1 MRVPAV
7 AADVENELLGVWKL
21 ESSYLEVK
29 ATGEKKS
36 IYGEK
41 PKGYI
46 IFTPE
51 KRLAAIITAE
61 QRDKPNRDEDCIA
74 AFRSMLA
81 YSGIYRVEG
90 DKWITKVDVAW
101 NEAWTGTEQ
110 VRTFRLDGD
119 TLTVTSMWQPNV
131 NLPDK
136 PETRGVLRWSRVKG
150 VPRLA
155 I

>member
-1 MRVPAV
+1 MQAPAV
-7 AADVENELLGVWKL
+7 ASDVEHGLLGVWKL

-29 ATGEKKS
+29 ATGEKKRV
-36 IYGEK
+36 YGNK
-41 PKGYI
+41 PNGYI

-51 KRLAAIITAE
+51 KRLTAIITAE
-61 QRDKPNRDEDCIA
+61 QREKPNRDEDCIA

-90 DKWITKVDVAW
+90 DQWITTVDVAW
-101 NEAWTGTEQ
+101 NEAWAGTEQ

-119 TLTVTSMWQPNV
+119 TLTVTAMWQPNV

-150 VPRLA
+150 HNRPL
-155 I
+155 